1 MPTWTREAIFEDA
14 KEKNVHFIRLAFSDV
29 NGILKNVEIPV
40 SQLDKALDNEM
51 AFDGSSIDGFVRIE
65 EADMS
70 LHPDFNTW
78 TVFPWGSDDRKV
90 AILICDIYTTDG
102 EPLAADPRGN
112 LKRMVEKLDDLGF
125 SAFNLGPEPEFFLF
139 KLAEDGNPTT
149 RVNDVGGYF
158 DVAPVDLGEN
168 CRREIVL
175 ILEDLGFEVEA
186 SHHEVAIG
194 QHEIDFKYTDVVDA
208 CDKIQLFKLIV
219 KTVARK
225 YNLHA
230 TFMPKPIYGINGSG
244 MHCNMSLFKGSENV
258 FFDADSETQL
268 SETAMQFIAG
278 VLEHAKAITAVANPI
293 VNSYKRLVSGYEAPV
308 NIAWST
314 RNRSPLIRIPSA
326 RGKSTRVELR
336 SVDPAANPYLALA
349 AILGAGLKGIED
361 EMVASAPIS
370 RNVYKMTADELVNGG
385 IDKLP
390 SSLSRALDELEIDSV
405 VQDSLGA
412 HITAN
417 FISSKRI
424 ECQEY
429 LRQVTDWELN
439 TYLKQY

>member
-65 EADMS
+65 EADMK
-70 LHPDFNTW
+70 LHPDLNTW

-102 EPLAADPRGN
+102 EPFAGDPRGN

-175 ILEDLGFEVEA
+175 ILEDLGFEIEA

-349 AILGAGLKGIED
+349 AILGAGLKGIEE
-361 EMVASAPIS
+361 EMVAAAPIS

-405 VQDSLGA
+405 VQDALGA

-429 LRQVTDWELN
+429 LHQVTDWELN
-439 TYLKQY
+439 TYLEQY

>member
-1 MPTWTREAIFEDA
+1 M
-14 KEKNVHFIRLAFSDV
+14 
-29 NGILKNVEIPV
+29 KNVEIPV

-65 EADMS
+65 EADMK
-70 LHPDFNTW
+70 LHPDLNTW

-90 AILICDIYTTDG
+90 SILICDIYTTDG
-102 EPLAADPRGN
+102 EPFAGDPRGN

-175 ILEDLGFEVEA
+175 VLEDLGFEIEA

-258 FFDADSETQL
+258 FFDADSETKL

-308 NIAWST
+308 NIAWSA

-361 EMVASAPIS
+361 EMVAPAPIS

-405 VQDSLGA
+405 VQDALGA

-429 LRQVTDWELN
+429 LHQVTDWELN
-439 TYLKQY
+439 TYLEQY

>member
-14 KEKNVHFIRLAFSDV
+14 QEKNVHFIRLAFSDV

-65 EADMS
+65 EADMK
-70 LHPDFNTW
+70 LHPDLNTW

-102 EPLAADPRGN
+102 EPFAGDPRGN

-314 RNRSPLIRIPSA
+314 RNRSPLIRIPAA

-361 EMVASAPIS
+361 EMVAPAPIS

-405 VQDSLGA
+405 VQDALGA

-429 LRQVTDWELN
+429 LHQVTDWELN
-439 TYLKQY
+439 TYLEQY

>member
-14 KEKNVHFIRLAFSDV
+14 QEKNVHFIRLAFSDV

-65 EADMS
+65 EADMK
-70 LHPDFNTW
+70 LHPDLNTW

-102 EPLAADPRGN
+102 EPFAGDPRGN
-112 LKRMVEKLDDLGF
+112 LRRMVEKLDDLGF

-314 RNRSPLIRIPSA
+314 RNRSPLIRIPAA

-361 EMVASAPIS
+361 EMVAPAPIS

-429 LRQVTDWELN
+429 LHQVTDWELN
-439 TYLKQY
+439 TYLEQY

>member
-65 EADMS
+65 EADMR

-102 EPLAADPRGN
+102 EPFAADPRGN

-258 FFDADSETQL
+258 FFDADSESQL

-278 VLEHAKAITAVANPI
+278 ILEHAKAITAVANPI

-361 EMVASAPIS
+361 EMVAPAPIS

-429 LRQVTDWELN
+429 LHQVTDWELN

>member
-102 EPLAADPRGN
+102 EPFAADPRGN
-112 LKRMVEKLDDLGF
+112 LKHMVEKLDDLGF

-278 VLEHAKAITAVANPI
+278 VLKHAKAITAVANPI

-361 EMVASAPIS
+361 EMVAPAPIS
-370 RNVYKMTADELVNGG
+370 RNVYKMTTDELVNGG

-429 LRQVTDWELN
+429 LHQVTDWELN

>member
-1 MPTWTREAIFEDA
+1 MAIWTREAIFEDA

-65 EADMS
+65 EADMK
-70 LHPDFNTW
+70 LHPDLNTW

-102 EPLAADPRGN
+102 EPFAGDPRGN

-125 SAFNLGPEPEFFLF
+125 SSFNLGPEPEFFLF

-175 ILEDLGFEVEA
+175 VLEDLGFEIEA

-268 SETAMQFIAG
+268 SETAMKFIAG

-308 NIAWST
+308 NIAWSA

-361 EMVASAPIS
+361 EMVAPAPIS

-390 SSLSRALDELEIDSV
+390 SSLSRALDELEIDNV
-405 VQDSLGA
+405 VQDALGA

-429 LRQVTDWELN
+429 LHQVTDWELN
-439 TYLKQY
+439 TYLEQY

>member
-14 KEKNVHFIRLAFSDV
+14 QEKNVHFIRLAFSDV

-65 EADMS
+65 EADMK
-70 LHPDFNTW
+70 LHPDLNTW

-102 EPLAADPRGN
+102 EPFAGDPRGN
-112 LKRMVEKLDDLGF
+112 LRRMVEKLDDLGF

-175 ILEDLGFEVEA
+175 VLEDLGFEIEA

-314 RNRSPLIRIPSA
+314 RNRSPLIRIPAA

-361 EMVASAPIS
+361 EMVAPAPIS

-405 VQDSLGA
+405 VQDALGA

-429 LRQVTDWELN
+429 LHQVTDWELN
-439 TYLKQY
+439 TYLEQY

>member
-65 EADMS
+65 EADMR

-102 EPLAADPRGN
+102 EPFAADPRGN

-361 EMVASAPIS
+361 EMVAPAPIS

-429 LRQVTDWELN
+429 LHQVTDWELN

>member
-1 MPTWTREAIFEDA
+1 
-14 KEKNVHFIRLAFSDV
+14 
-29 NGILKNVEIPV
+29 
-40 SQLDKALDNEM
+40 
-51 AFDGSSIDGFVRIE
+51 
-65 EADMS
+65 
-70 LHPDFNTW
+70 
-78 TVFPWGSDDRKV
+78 
-90 AILICDIYTTDG
+90 
-102 EPLAADPRGN
+102 
-112 LKRMVEKLDDLGF
+112 
-125 SAFNLGPEPEFFLF
+125 
-139 KLAEDGNPTT
+139 
-149 RVNDVGGYF
+149 
-158 DVAPVDLGEN
+158 
-168 CRREIVL
+168 
-175 ILEDLGFEVEA
+175 
-186 SHHEVAIG
+186 
-194 QHEIDFKYTDVVDA
+194 
-208 CDKIQLFKLIV
+208 
-219 KTVARK
+219 
-225 YNLHA
+225 
-230 TFMPKPIYGINGSG
+230 
-244 MHCNMSLFKGSENV
+244 
-258 FFDADSETQL
+258 FDADSETQL

-314 RNRSPLIRIPSA
+314 RNRSPLIRIPAA

-361 EMVASAPIS
+361 EMVAPAPIS

-385 IDKLP
+385 IEKLP

-429 LRQVTDWELN
+429 LHQVTDWELN
-439 TYLKQY
+439 TYLEQY

>member
-14 KEKNVHFIRLAFSDV
+14 QEKNVHFIRLAFSDV

-65 EADMS
+65 EADMR

-102 EPLAADPRGN
+102 EPFAADPRGN
-112 LKRMVEKLDDLGF
+112 LKRMVEKLDDFGF

-258 FFDADSETQL
+258 FFDADSESQL

-361 EMVASAPIS
+361 EMVAPAPIS

-429 LRQVTDWELN
+429 LHQVTDWELN

>member
-1 MPTWTREAIFEDA
+1 MQTWTREAIFEDV

-65 EADMS
+65 EADMK
-70 LHPDFNTW
+70 LHPDLNTW

-102 EPLAADPRGN
+102 EPFAGDPRGN

-175 ILEDLGFEVEA
+175 VLEDLGFEIEA

-244 MHCNMSLFKGSENV
+244 MHCNMSLFKGSDNV
-258 FFDADSETQL
+258 FFDTDSETQL

-308 NIAWST
+308 NIAWSA

-361 EMVASAPIS
+361 EMVAPAPIS

-405 VQDSLGA
+405 VQDALGA

-429 LRQVTDWELN
+429 LHQVTDWELN
-439 TYLKQY
+439 TYLEQY

>member
-429 LRQVTDWELN
+429 LHQVTDWELN

>member
-14 KEKNVHFIRLAFSDV
+14 QEKNVHFIRLAFSDV

-65 EADMS
+65 EADMR

-102 EPLAADPRGN
+102 EPFAADPRGN

-258 FFDADSETQL
+258 FFDANSESQL

-314 RNRSPLIRIPSA
+314 RNRSPLIRIPAA

-361 EMVASAPIS
+361 EMVAPAPIS

-405 VQDSLGA
+405 VQDALGA

-429 LRQVTDWELN
+429 LHQVTDWELN

>member
-14 KEKNVHFIRLAFSDV
+14 QEKNVHFIRLAFSDV

-65 EADMS
+65 EADMK
-70 LHPDFNTW
+70 LYPDLNTW

-102 EPLAADPRGN
+102 EPFAADPRGN
-112 LKRMVEKLDDLGF
+112 LKRMVEKLDDFGF

-175 ILEDLGFEVEA
+175 VLEDLGFEVEA

-258 FFDADSETQL
+258 FFDGDSETQL

-314 RNRSPLIRIPSA
+314 RNRSPLIRIPAA

-361 EMVASAPIS
+361 EMVAPAPIS

-405 VQDSLGA
+405 VQDALGA

-429 LRQVTDWELN
+429 LHQVTDWELN
-439 TYLKQY
+439 TYLEQY

>member
-14 KEKNVHFIRLAFSDV
+14 QEKNVHFIRLAFSDV

-65 EADMS
+65 EADMK
-70 LHPDFNTW
+70 LHPDLNTW

-102 EPLAADPRGN
+102 EPFAADPRGN

-314 RNRSPLIRIPSA
+314 RNRSPLIRIPAA

-361 EMVASAPIS
+361 EMVAPAPIS

-405 VQDSLGA
+405 VQDALGA

-429 LRQVTDWELN
+429 LHQVTDWELN
-439 TYLKQY
+439 TYLEQY

>member
-65 EADMS
+65 EADMR

-102 EPLAADPRGN
+102 ETFAADPRGN
-112 LKRMVEKLDDLGF
+112 LKRMVEKLDALGF

-258 FFDADSETQL
+258 FFDADSESQL

-361 EMVASAPIS
+361 EMVAPAPIS

-429 LRQVTDWELN
+429 LHQVTDWELN

>member
-65 EADMS
+65 EADMR

-102 EPLAADPRGN
+102 EPFAADPRGN

-258 FFDADSETQL
+258 FFDADSESQL

-361 EMVASAPIS
+361 EMVAPAPIS

-390 SSLSRALDELEIDSV
+390 SSLSRSLDELEIDSV

-429 LRQVTDWELN
+429 LHQVTDWELN

>member
-65 EADMS
+65 EADMR

-78 TVFPWGSDDRKV
+78 TVFPWGSDDRRV

-102 EPLAADPRGN
+102 EPFAGDPRGN
-112 LKRMVEKLDDLGF
+112 LKRMVENLDDLGF

-139 KLAEDGNPTT
+139 KLAEDGNPST

-175 ILEDLGFEVEA
+175 VLEDLGFEVEA

-314 RNRSPLIRIPSA
+314 RNRSPLIRIPAA

-361 EMVASAPIS
+361 EMVAPAPIS
-370 RNVYKMTADELVNGG
+370 RNVYKMTSDELVNGG

-429 LRQVTDWELN
+429 LHQVTDWELN

>member
-14 KEKNVHFIRLAFSDV
+14 QEKNVHFIRLAFSDV

-65 EADMS
+65 EADMK
-70 LHPDFNTW
+70 LHPDLNTW

-102 EPLAADPRGN
+102 EPFAGDPRGN
-112 LKRMVEKLDDLGF
+112 LRHMVEKLDYLGF

-314 RNRSPLIRIPSA
+314 RNRSPLIRIPAA

-361 EMVASAPIS
+361 EMVAPAPIS

-405 VQDSLGA
+405 VQDALGA

-429 LRQVTDWELN
+429 LHQVTDWELN
-439 TYLKQY
+439 TYLEQY

>member
-1 MPTWTREAIFEDA
+1 M
-14 KEKNVHFIRLAFSDV
+14 
-29 NGILKNVEIPV
+29 
-40 SQLDKALDNEM
+40 
-51 AFDGSSIDGFVRIE
+51 
-65 EADMS
+65 
-70 LHPDFNTW
+70 
-78 TVFPWGSDDRKV
+78 
-90 AILICDIYTTDG
+90 
-102 EPLAADPRGN
+102 
-112 LKRMVEKLDDLGF
+112 
-125 SAFNLGPEPEFFLF
+125 
-139 KLAEDGNPTT
+139 
-149 RVNDVGGYF
+149 
-158 DVAPVDLGEN
+158 
-168 CRREIVL
+168 

-314 RNRSPLIRIPSA
+314 RNRSPLIRIPAA

-361 EMVASAPIS
+361 EMVAPAPIS

-405 VQDSLGA
+405 VQDALGA

-429 LRQVTDWELN
+429 LHQVTDWELN
-439 TYLKQY
+439 TYLEQY